1 MWVRRMAAGFW
12 ALIGLAVWANG
23 AQATPYTANL
33 DTDELDA
40 YELKD
45 DQDYQQTFKIFYG
58 NSASVGVD
66 NVTVYL
72 FREDSFGSS
81 RTITAALQTSKNSGV
96 VWSATI
102 QANSVPYDGD
112 GDKDELHAPVT
123 FWGSSVNIDTN
134 TRYWLTLTTNTS
146 GKLWM
151 SYNKDSSYDSPLYS
165 SAHLYE
171 KGSKQ
176 SGEDMIFSVPEPS
189 TALMLAWGVVM
200 VSAAR
205 RARA

>member
-1 MWVRRMAAGFW
+1 MLVRRRSVAFC
-12 ALIGLAVWANG
+12 ALIGLALWAPG

-81 RTITAALQTSKNSGV
+81 RTITAALQTSKNSGG